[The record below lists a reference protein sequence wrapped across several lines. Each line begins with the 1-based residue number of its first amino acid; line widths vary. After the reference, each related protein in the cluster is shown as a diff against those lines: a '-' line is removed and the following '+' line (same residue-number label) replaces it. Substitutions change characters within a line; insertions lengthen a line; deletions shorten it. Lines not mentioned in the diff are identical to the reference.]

1 MDVDHREFVAVGQR
15 PLLQGEVV
23 FLGEIG
29 FLDFVHGVR
38 VGFAIAIRGEQFGP
52 GGGPM
57 VAAVER
63 DRITERVPVLLE
75 LHRDGLRTVSI
86 RVKVVAPPFGHGY
99 GESFDALVLHTYR
112 VAVHRGRRLSAVGHM
127 VGLAAFDGE
136 SDRVGHPVS
145 VRSLGFGQR
154 VLAVLQL
161 DGARGVAG
169 GPDDR
174 IDVMSF
180 EIGAFDAEFRSRQF
194 GGSADFDLG
203 ELHVGLAGTVDH
215 GHVVTVQGRITDG
228 VPIAQDRHLP
238 FHRNLEHDVLCRLIP
253 FRHFAL
259 MQRIGAWGEREFLRD
274 DIAVLRQFSFAAG
287 PADRRDGFAADGG
300 ACDGELR
307 AGDFAYALGQTD
319 LGNLHRGGLVFVDHH
334 DRACF
339 VHIGGSATGDDF
351 DDGFTIGVHR
361 HHERDG
367 AGGQVSVGGL
377 DFGQR
382 VRAVLQRDGMRR
394 ASGGPF
400 DRIEF
405 LAVGVDVAFRRQSQL
420 RSCDLA
426 TSHVTL
432 GDEHFAGGRR
442 VGVRHRIGERAVL
455 RCVAGDRDGIVSQR
469 RDFLHGIGDLSAVG
483 VFRQI
488 RERCAPLI
496 VCIQRHGLAVHR
508 IAVGDQLHGH
518 VARANL
524 VRIAVV
530 VPNLVHLDLGGFRR
544 VRVGE
549 PVLGTVT
556 VVAHAGFP
564 RAVGLLPFA
573 CRRVAVER
581 AHFGHVVVDVLATV
595 LDRQV
600 LPADFG
606 RLPGLQGFVEVH
618 VRGFSIDRLPQLE
631 GHIAA

>member
-1 MDVDHREFVAVGQR
+1 MLGGLEIDGVRLVDVDHREFVAVGQR

-29 FLDFVHGVR
+29 ILDFVHGVR
-38 VGFAIAIRGEQFGP
+38 VGLAVVIRGEQFGP

-57 VAAVER
+57 VSAVER

-127 VGLAAFDGE
+127 VSLSAFDGE

-145 VRSLGFGQR
+145 VRSLSFGQR

-161 DGARGVAG
+161 DGVRRAAG
-169 GPDDR
+169 DPDNR

-203 ELHVGLAGTVDH
+203 ELHVGLAGTVHH

-274 DIAVLRQFSFAAG
+274 DFAILPQFSFAAG
-287 PADRRDGFAADGG
+287 PPDRIDGFAADGG

-319 LGNLHRGGLVFVDHH
+319 LGNLHRGGFVFVDHH
-334 DRACF
+334 DRAGL
-339 VHIGGSATGDDF
+339 VGIDGIAVGNDF
-351 DDGFTIGVHR
+351 DDGFRTIGVHR
-361 HHERDG
+361 HRELDG

-377 DFGQR
+377 GFGQC
-382 VRAVLQRDGMRR
+382 VRAV
-394 ASGGPF
+394 P
-400 DRIEF
+400 EF
-405 LAVGVDVAFRRQSQL
+405 ELL
-420 RSCDLA
+420 R
-426 TSHVTL
+426 
-432 GDEHFAGGRR
+432 
-442 VGVRHRIGERAVL
+442 
-455 RCVAGDRDGIVSQR
+455 
-469 RDFLHGIGDLSAVG
+469 
-483 VFRQI
+483 
-488 RERCAPLI
+488 
-496 VCIQRHGLAVHR
+496 
-508 IAVGDQLHGH
+508 
-518 VARANL
+518 
-524 VRIAVV
+524 
-530 VPNLVHLDLGGFRR
+530 
-544 VRVGE
+544 
-549 PVLGTVT
+549 
-556 VVAHAGFP
+556 
-564 RAVGLLPFA
+564 RAVGYP
-573 CRRVAVER
+573 C
-581 AHFGHVVVDVLATV
+581 
-595 LDRQV
+595 
-600 LPADFG
+600 
-606 RLPGLQGFVEVH
+606 
-618 VRGFSIDRLPQLE
+618 DRLE
-631 GHIAA
+631 